1 VAIPLT
7 RRAAGSFALGILC
20 SACLRFGYGPEQRNQ
35 AGRSGTSGSGEIDAG
50 VPRAPNDGG
59 GAPLPT
65 TDAGSGDAAA
75 FDGGMDAATASVPD
89 AGIISELPPIPI
101 DAGPEDVPADAGMT
115 MPLIDAGVVQ
125 LDAATPPTDA
135 GLVIVDAG
143 MDTGVT
149 SACLAGR
156 ELGGFC
162 WFLGAVDQSCET
174 VCAAH
179 GGFVPSLAYVGSR
192 AQGGAR
198 SRCDAVLTLLTAE
211 GTTQAGYRED
221 GRGVGCHIFEGNRWW
236 LTSPSFSATAYHWK
250 AQQACS
256 CVDQ

>member
-1 VAIPLT
+1 
-7 RRAAGSFALGILC
+7 
-20 SACLRFGYGPEQRNQ
+20 
-35 AGRSGTSGSGEIDAG
+35 
-50 VPRAPNDGG
+50 
-59 GAPLPT
+59 
-65 TDAGSGDAAA
+65 
-75 FDGGMDAATASVPD
+75 MDAATARMPD
-89 AGIISELPPIPI
+89 AGTIISELPPTPV
-101 DAGPEDVPADAGMT
+101 DAGPEEVPVDAGTTVT
-115 MPLIDAGVVQ
+115 MPDAGVMQTDAGATLADAGVVIA
-125 LDAATPPTDA
+125 DAS
-135 GLVIVDAG
+135 

-162 WFLGAVDQSCET
+162 WFLGAVNQSCET

-192 AQGGAR
+192 AQGGSL

-211 GTTQAGYRED
+211 GATQAGYRED

-236 LTSPSFSATAYHWK
+236 LTSPSFSATAYHSK